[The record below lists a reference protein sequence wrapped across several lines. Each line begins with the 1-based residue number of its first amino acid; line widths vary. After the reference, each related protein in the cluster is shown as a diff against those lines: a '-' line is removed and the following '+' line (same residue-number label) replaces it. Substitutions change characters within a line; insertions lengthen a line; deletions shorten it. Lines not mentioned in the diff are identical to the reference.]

1 MVTITLT
8 LVEVFNVW
16 LKRQEAV
23 NIKAKYSSEFDN
35 HVQILTS
42 SFLVNAQPVKFEDT
56 TALLSI
62 THYSTKQS
70 RCTVFTALLLS
81 ESISFQFSPKFR
93 KISSL
98 RERSAPTQVQTKTF
112 IFFLNIHS
120 FSSCKHP
127 QL

>member
-42 SFLVNAQPVKFEDT
+42 SFLVNAQPVKF
-56 TALLSI
+56 
-62 THYSTKQS
+62 
-70 RCTVFTALLLS
+70 
-81 ESISFQFSPKFR
+81 
-93 KISSL
+93 
-98 RERSAPTQVQTKTF
+98 
-112 IFFLNIHS
+112 
-120 FSSCKHP
+120 
-127 QL
+127 